1 MNLKV
6 ISGGPTS
13 LSHYIT
19 LSYTLCAYAFVF
31 VWLFMVEV
39 EILLRNRNAS
49 QMKIIV
55 QNIWIQA
62 VEQLD
67 RIWSVWV
74 CVHVCVSAYVHLFA
88 FL

>member
-1 MNLKV
+1 
-6 ISGGPTS
+6 
-13 LSHYIT
+13 
-19 LSYTLCAYAFVF
+19 
-31 VWLFMVEV
+31 MVEV

-49 QMKIIV
+49 QIKIIV